1 MAVVLVARLVSQAM
15 PPTSS
20 PQTYRSCRLP
30 FLWAKTCFFRSYDA
44 LPPQQQQQQQRNAI
58 RFKAAIMADE
68 ALTSEQV
75 AEMRKK
81 RTFRKF
87 TFRGVDLDK
96 LLDLSMEVGSPVRFH
111 LSLKLMLCWTLIL
124 LIYNK
129 YLVTPQVLIRPKSL
143 LGILLYIEGSMII

>member
-1 MAVVLVARLVSQAM
+1 
-15 PPTSS
+15 
-20 PQTYRSCRLP
+20 
-30 FLWAKTCFFRSYDA
+30 
-44 LPPQQQQQQQRNAI
+44 
-58 RFKAAIMADE
+58 MADE

-96 LLDLSMEVGSPVRFH
+96 LLDLSMEVGSAVSLY
-111 LSLKLMLCWTLIL
+111 LSPKLVLCCTLI

-129 YLVTPQVLIRPKSL
+129 YFITPGTLRQSL
-143 LGILLYIEGSMII
+143 LVNTVYKAPL